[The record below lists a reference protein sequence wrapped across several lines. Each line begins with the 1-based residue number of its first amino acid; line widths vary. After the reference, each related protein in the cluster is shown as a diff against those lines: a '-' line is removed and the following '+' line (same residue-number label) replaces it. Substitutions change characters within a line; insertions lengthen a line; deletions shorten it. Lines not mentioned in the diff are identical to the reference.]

1 MFLAGGILLHTS
13 FLAGTPPAVGWFAY
27 ANLTRREYSPNLGV
41 DFWTL
46 SLQVLGASSILA
58 AVNFIV
64 TILNVRAP
72 GLSFMRMP
80 LFTWM
85 TLVVQFLVLLA
96 FPPITCALIFLMFDR
111 FFGTHF
117 YDVAEGGDLHLWQHL
132 FRSEEH
138 TSELQSRLH
147 LVCRLLL
154 E

>member
-1 MFLAGGILLHTS
+1 TSLCGSAFFIPLAPLQFGARYGAFPRPNALPFWWFRAGGFLLHTS
-13 FLAGTPPAVGWFAY
+13 FLAGAPPAVGWFAY

-96 FPPITCALIFLMFDR
+96 FPPITCALIF
-111 FFGTHF
+111 
-117 YDVAEGGDLHLWQHL
+117 
-132 FRSEEH
+132 
-138 TSELQSRLH
+138 
-147 LVCRLLL
+147 
-154 E
+154 